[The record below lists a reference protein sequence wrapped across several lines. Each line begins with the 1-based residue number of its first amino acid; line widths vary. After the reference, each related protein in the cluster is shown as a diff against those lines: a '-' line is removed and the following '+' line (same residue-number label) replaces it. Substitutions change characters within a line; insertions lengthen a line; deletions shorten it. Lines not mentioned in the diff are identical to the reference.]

1 MNKLEAEEKQEQI
14 QQDLI
19 SKMDTSKFTVHKLN
33 VQDAVKHL

>member
-19 SKMDTSKFTVHKLN
+19 QKMDTSKFTAHKLS
-33 VQDAVKHL
+33 VADAAKHF